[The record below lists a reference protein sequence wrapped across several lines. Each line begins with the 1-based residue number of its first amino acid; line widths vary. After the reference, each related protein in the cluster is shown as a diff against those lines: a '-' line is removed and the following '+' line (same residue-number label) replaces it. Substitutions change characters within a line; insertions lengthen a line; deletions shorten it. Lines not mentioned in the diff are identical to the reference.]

1 MFATIFIKSHWFENN
16 LCMSVLKTTLLKGMY
31 FMCDTRLI
39 PFFAKLNSMEVH
51 KRLFPW
57 NIYRLLHQ
65 GDPHHISGLYQCD
78 IPLLTIIITHY
89 SVVRS
94 SLKIILFSGIPPL
107 ANQTFP
113 RSQTKHKQIPH
124 VVNIS
129 KSIKTFFYLP
139 ITSVKRVL

>member
-1 MFATIFIKSHWFENN
+1 
-16 LCMSVLKTTLLKGMY
+16 
-31 FMCDTRLI
+31 MCDTRLI

-113 RSQTKHKQIPH
+113 RSQTKRKQIHH

-139 ITSVKRVL
+139 ITSVKRVCNLMGNYLKKLMFSPHIRHSLL